1 MPLAGPPLSDALL
14 QRLKGICAEMRSDS
28 FWRDLASPIQAAL
41 NALRDEAESFDSIS
55 AKEYRKSALQSLEG
69 AATTRHWR
77 VVEGHAGHAGAVRR
91 PRRVVPAQ
99 AVERG

>member
-55 AKEYRKSALQSLEG
+55 AKEYVKRLQSSRVATQLSE
-69 AATTRHWR
+69 AAKNNPFVAEPRSYSC
-77 VVEGHAGHAGAVRR
+77 AGAT
-91 PRRVVPAQ
+91 Q
-99 AVERG
+99 E